1 MKAKVLICS
10 LNRKGAGPKLAL
22 DLAKKLASRE
32 IQTTLFFIEQSDVF
46 NEASKE
52 DSIDREIISLPN
64 YFSLISPWRFL
75 KFHFALRRLI
85 SKMNPDRIIFV
96 MPHPWDMYITEKVP
110 VIRVIHD
117 ITRKKG
123 EGFWPTKCSLKA
135 RIKSND
141 TLIALSEHVAQDI
154 RKMNRQVIVADHP
167 VLEFEK
173 NQNITV
179 QNSNQVLFIGRQM
192 KYKGG
197 KLLAEAWPLV
207 ISQHPEAKLVVAGE
221 GKIES
226 SLYGL
231 DNVEFINHWLSES
244 EISILLASSK
254 VVVFPY
260 SEASQSGMIFSAA
273 ASNAIV
279 VGTPVGG
286 IREQVKKVDGIIAA
300 KSSPIE
306 VANAISMGFS
316 KTASTMRFMQNNE
329 NSLDLVV
336 FRLLQPE
343 RRLNE

>member
-1 MKAKVLICS
+1 M
-10 LNRKGAGPKLAL
+10 
-22 DLAKKLASRE
+22 E
-32 IQTTLFFIEQSDVF
+32 
-46 NEASKE
+46 
-52 DSIDREIISLPN
+52 
-64 YFSLISPWRFL
+64 
-75 KFHFALRRLI
+75 
-85 SKMNPDRIIFV
+85 
-96 MPHPWDMYITEKVP
+96 
-110 VIRVIHD
+110 
-117 ITRKKG
+117 
-123 EGFWPTKCSLKA
+123 
-135 RIKSND
+135 
-141 TLIALSEHVAQDI
+141 
-154 RKMNRQVIVADHP
+154 
-167 VLEFEK
+167 
-173 NQNITV
+173 
-179 QNSNQVLFIGRQM
+179 
-192 KYKGG
+192 YKGG
-197 KLLAEAWPLV
+197 KLLAQAWPFV
-207 ISQHPEAKLVVAGE
+207 VSRHPEVKLVVAGE

-286 IREQVKKVDGIIAA
+286 IYEQVKKVDGIIAA